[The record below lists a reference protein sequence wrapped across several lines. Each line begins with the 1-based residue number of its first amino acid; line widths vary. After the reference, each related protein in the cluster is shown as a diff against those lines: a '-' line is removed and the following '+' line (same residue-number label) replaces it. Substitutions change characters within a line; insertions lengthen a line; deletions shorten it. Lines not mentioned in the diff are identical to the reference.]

1 MPSRPSGPGRISDRH
16 QPRRTREEEED
27 QHQAEQEVRQ
37 RAGQHAVAE
46 GDVLEHPN
54 DQVPG
59 AARGDDGEWNQHQED
74 DEQREEDEL
83 QRYRNAADQ
92 IVRHLR
98 VVDPGF
104 AEITLEGVLQP
115 DHVLLGD
122 RPVQIH
128 LGAQRL
134 DRGFWR
140 KGAKREARGV
150 ARQQAHQYKGDE
162 RDQKDLGYQEKK
174 AAPDIECKAHSRARL
189 DRDAVPGGP
198 GERVPHRQGC
208 ARVRKPGRRGEPAA
222 PAGRRHRRSSR
233 GTLYNLAV
241 SRRCSFPPH
250 GSTASCTSGSC

>member
-16 QPRRTREEEED
+16 QPRCAREEEED

-59 AARGDDGEWNQHQED
+59 AARGDDGERNQHQEY

-83 QRYRNAADQ
+83 QRHRNALDQ
-92 IVRHLR
+92 IVDHLS
-98 VVDPGF
+98 VVDPGL
-104 AEITLEGVLQP
+104 AEIALKGVLQP
-115 DHVLLGD
+115 DHILLGD

-134 DRGFWR
+134 DRGFGR
-140 KGAKREARGV
+140 EGAQREARGV
-150 ARQQAHQYKGDE
+150 ARQQAHQHEGDE
-162 RDQKDLGYQEKK
+162 RDQKNLGNQEKE
-174 AAPDIECKAHSRARL
+174 AAPDIECKTHRRARSG
-189 DRDAVPGGP
+189 RSAAMSAPG
-198 GERVPHRQGC
+198 RLMRRQGC

-222 PAGRRHRRSSR
+222 PAGRLHRRSSR
-233 GTLYNLAV
+233 GTLYSSPI
-241 SRRCSFPPH
+241 SRRCSSPPH